1 MTSFSPIRYFDRQT
15 QNLKDKQTEMRSLT
29 DMLAMKRKERK
40 EKKIGEM
47 HTLEA
52 KKKRKEIETGGEEVE
67 R

>member
-1 MTSFSPIRYFDRQT
+1 
-15 QNLKDKQTEMRSLT
+15 MRSLT
-29 DMLAMKRKERK
+29 DMLAMKRKEKKRK
-40 EKKIGEM
+40 EKKIAEM

>member
-1 MTSFSPIRYFDRQT
+1 
-15 QNLKDKQTEMRSLT
+15 MRSLT

>member
-1 MTSFSPIRYFDRQT
+1 
-15 QNLKDKQTEMRSLT
+15 MRSLT
-29 DMLAMKRKERK
+29 DMLAMKRKEKKRK